1 MDLKTLVATLG
12 DHVLDSVLITEA
24 EPVDLPGP
32 RIVWVNEAFT
42 RTTGY
47 TLDDVIGKTPRILQG
62 ADVNREALATIS
74 AALKAWRP
82 VRQILKNYTKDGE
95 PFWIELD
102 IKPVADS
109 SGWYCYW
116 LAVQRDVTDRVEQAE
131 ALRQARDEAR
141 SANRLKSEFLANMS
155 HEIRTPLNGVLGM
168 AQVLSFTDL
177 DERQRRAVDTI
188 LASGRSLLGL
198 IEDVLD
204 LSRVEAGQ
212 LSLSPEPLTA
222 REMVEQAGEAVR
234 GVCVQKGLTL
244 RIEPGD
250 GADTPFMADPRRTRQ
265 ILVNLA
271 GNAAKF
277 TMSGSVVIASRVED
291 RAGDR
296 LRDQNRDSARGPSMV
311 FEVRDTGPGV
321 PPSLRAAIF
330 ERFRQG
336 EASLSRDHEGVGLG
350 LAIANELAALAGGAL
365 EVDDAPEGGAVFRV
379 ILPLITADPVVTPPP
394 RTAGA
399 SEAAPSP
406 ARHALLVE
414 DNPVNREVAEEAL
427 VLHGWRV
434 SSEARAEPALKRLQ
448 SEAFDLVIMDREMPG
463 LNGEEAIRLIR
474 AMGPPV
480 RDIPIL
486 MVTAHAMAGAR
497 EAALAAGADDYLAK
511 PVVLDQMVAVAARL
525 CERTAR

>member
-47 TLDDVIGKTPRILQG
+47 TLDEVIGKTPRILQG
-62 ADVNREALATIS
+62 EDVDQEGLANIR

-82 VRQILKNYTKDGE
+82 VRQILKNYTKDGV

-109 SGWYCYW
+109 SGWYHYW

-168 AQVLSFTDL
+168 AQVLSFTEL
-177 DERQRRAVDTI
+177 DARQRRAVDTI

-212 LSLSPEPLTA
+212 LSLSPEPVTA
-222 REMVEQAGEAVR
+222 REMVESAGEAIR

-250 GADTPFMADPRRTRQ
+250 GADTRFMADPRRTRQ

-277 TMSGSVVIASRVED
+277 TMSGSVTIAARVENGGED
-291 RAGDR
+291 GVQ
-296 LRDQNRDSARGPSMV
+296 DQDLAREPSTV

-321 PPSLRAAIF
+321 PPALRAAIF

-336 EASLSRDHEGVGLG
+336 ESSLSRDHEGVGLG
-350 LAIANELAALAGGAL
+350 LAIANELAALGGGAL
-365 EVDDAPEGGAVFRV
+365 EVDDAPEGGALFRL
-379 ILPLITADPVVTPPP
+379 ILPLIAADPVAAPPSWA
-394 RTAGA
+394 AGA
-399 SEAAPSP
+399 GDAAPAP
-406 ARHALLVE
+406 GRHALLVE
-414 DNPVNREVAEEAL
+414 DNAVNREVTEEAL

-434 SSEARAEPALKRLQ
+434 SSESRAEPALRRLQ
-448 SEAFDLVIMDREMPG
+448 TETFDLVIMDREMPG
-463 LNGEEAIRLIR
+463 MNGEEAIRLIR
-474 AMGPPV
+474 AMDPPG

-497 EAALAAGADDYLAK
+497 ETALAAGADHYLAK
-511 PVVLDQMVAVAARL
+511 PVVLDQLVAVAARL
-525 CERTAR
+525 CERVPQ